1 VTFAAMAK
9 LLLISLLGATIVIP
23 IVASR
28 RAPARR
34 GLRRTVT
41 WTIAF
46 LAAYVLACAFVYAR
60 LL

>member
-1 VTFAAMAK
+1 MAK

-28 RAPARR
+28 RPPTRR
-34 GLRRTVT
+34 GLRRTVI
-41 WTIAF
+41 WTLAF
-46 LAAYVLACAFVYAR
+46 LAAYVLACVFVYAR